1 MNNMNNALKN
11 LDAKAGYATVA
22 NAEKV
27 VNKLLAKLPKEY
39 SELRFAMI
47 ATEFGRI
54 MPTVIAVTTEEKSMG
69 IDIVHAS
76 NYKIAVIG

>member
-1 MNNMNNALKN
+1 MKNVLMN

-22 NAEKV
+22 NAEKA
-27 VNKLLAKLPKEY
+27 VNKLLAKLPEEF

-54 MPTVIAVTTEEKSMG
+54 MPTVIAVTTEEKALG

-76 NYKIAVIG
+76 NYKIAVVG